1 MNYVTKLIVGLIGT
15 ALVVTFIFGLVRSIA
30 VGFAGLKGGMPV
42 IIIGVIVMGMA
53 IYDFWD
59 ECVRRK
65 K

>member
-30 VGFAGLKGGMPV
+30 VGFAGMKGGLPV
-42 IIIGVIVMGMA
+42 IIISVIVMGMA
-53 IYDFWD
+53 IYDYWD
-59 ECVRRK
+59 ECIRRK

>member
-30 VGFAGLKGGMPV
+30 VGFAGMKGGLPV